1 MNRADAEVVLDT
13 LISFAARDLA
23 ADDPRR
29 DLITA
34 GHEVAAM
41 FNELRAAAHASLTA
55 RDLSDQVAADQ
66 WLARA
71 LAACQPTETDHNRED
86 VDGLCV
92 EETTDE

>member
-1 MNRADAEVVLDT
+1 MSRADAEVVLDT

-41 FNELRAAAHASLTA
+41 FNELRAAAYASLVA
-55 RDLSDQVAADQ
+55 RDLADQMAADER
-66 WLARA
+66 LDRA
-71 LAACQPTETDHNRED
+71 LAACEPEGPHEP
-86 VDGLCV
+86 V
-92 EETTDE
+92 